1 MGVSAACCARASR
14 AAASRSSASA
24 GKGSLGVTPASR
36 SACCSFSFSWCCA
49 TKLVTLSSG
58 AVKACATSWRGEVLR
73 RRAASSTYSRR
84 RSRSRSVAAEAPV
97 SSLTTIAPLEGV
109 LVKAS
114 SLKVQA
120 VVLKARDARCF
131 AKVVLAAFWAGA
143 RATEGVRPRPTR

>member
-131 AKVVLAAFWAGA
+131 AKVVFGQ
-143 RATEGVRPRPTR
+143 GYGNII